1 MMSEDLPTGWEIVIL
16 EQVVDIL
23 DSQRIPV
30 NNTEREKRL
39 ANAKH
44 FYPYYGATGQVGE
57 IDDYIFEGESILLG
71 EDAAPFLD
79 FGKDKAYIANGKFWV
94 NNHAHILRGRS
105 GIDNR
110 FLCQQLNVFN
120 YRSFVSGTTRL
131 KLTQGSMKNMPLK
144 IAPLNEQKRIVD
156 RIEQLFSDM
165 DKGEELLKTVQKQLN
180 TYRQSVLKA
189 AVTGELTKDWRKK
202 NKKKLESGEK
212 LLARILESRRKNWKG
227 RGQYKEAISANLERM
242 PEIPEGWVWCSLGQ
256 LTSFITSGSR
266 GWAEYYS
273 ESGAY
278 FFRSQ
283 NVTKAG
289 LSMDDIAYVNPPQN
303 SEGERTKLCSGDLLV
318 SITGN
323 PGNVA
328 LIPELDAEAYISQH
342 VCLARPVDIKTASYL
357 EIIIR
362 SWPIQKY
369 FERVQYGL
377 TKPGLN
383 LTQVAECPIPLP
395 SKPEQEEIIARIEDV
410 FSKIDVCEA
419 LCAAELSRSRTLR
432 QSILKSAFSGKLVAQ
447 DPSDEPA
454 SELLARIKSGD
465 GVKTK
470 AKAAPPRRGRK
481 PRSDK
486 SEAA

>member
-1 MMSEDLPTGWEIVIL
+1 MSDEIEDWKPPMPTIPNGWVAANFEDAFENVSVNGKKIKQKEYLEEGALP
-16 EQVVDIL
+16 VVDQGAQLIGGYTNNHQSRIKIKKPVIVFGDHTRCFKYINFDFAPGADGVKVLLPQEGL
-23 DSQRIPV
+23 DS
-30 NNTEREKRL
+30 TFL
-39 ANAKH
+39 
-44 FYPYYGATGQVGE
+44 YY
-57 IDDYIFEGESILLG
+57 
-71 EDAAPFLD
+71 
-79 FGKDKAYIANGKFWV
+79 
-94 NNHAHILRGRS
+94 
-105 GIDNR
+105 
-110 FLCQQLNVFN
+110 LCKI
-120 YRSFVSGTTRL
+120 L
-131 KLTQGSMKNMPLK
+131 KLPNRGYSRHYSFLK
-144 IAPLNEQKRIVD
+144 KSVLPVAPLNEQKRIVD
-156 RIEQLFSDM
+156 KIEQLFSDL
-165 DKGEELLKTVQKQLN
+165 DEGEALLKTVQKQLA

-189 AVTGELTKDWRKK
+189 AVTGELTKDWREK

-212 LLARILESRRKNWKG
+212 LLARILESRKKNWQG
-227 RGQYKEAISANLERM
+227 RGQYKEEILANLEQM

-273 ESGAY
+273 ESGSY

-303 SEGERTKLCSGDLLV
+303 SEGERTKLCADDLLV

-328 LIPELDAEAYISQH
+328 IIPELDADAYISQH
-342 VCLARPVDIKTASYL
+342 VCLARPVDVKTASYL

-395 SKPEQEEIIARIEDV
+395 SKAEQEEIITRIEDV
-410 FSKIDVCEA
+410 FSKIDICEA
-419 LCAAELSRSRTLR
+419 LCTAELSRSKTLR

-447 DPSDEPA
+447 DSADEPA
-454 SELLARIKSGD
+454 SALLARIKSGD
-465 GVKTK
+465 NAKEKPK
-470 AKAAPPRRGRK
+470 AKGRRRK

-486 SEAA
+486 TKAA